1 MQLENK
7 KIKNLLTKKHEMS
20 YTENIE
26 KEKTIG
32 GAMKGTNA
40 KTVEILERER
50 ERESLNLKDIG
61 FISHSIKL
69 YIKYKE
75 LKINLTE
82 ARNQMSDIRHPI
94 SDI

>member
-50 ERESLNLKDIG
+50 ERER
-61 FISHSIKL
+61 
-69 YIKYKE
+69 E
-75 LKINLTE
+75 
-82 ARNQMSDIRHPI
+82 P
-94 SDI
+94 

>member
-1 MQLENK
+1 MER
-7 KIKNLLTKKHEMS
+7 
-20 YTENIE
+20 
-26 KEKTIG
+26 
-32 GAMKGTNA
+32 TNA
-40 KTVEILERER
+40 KTVEVLER
-50 ERESLNLKDIG
+50 ERESLNIKDIG
-61 FISHSIKL
+61 FINHSIKL

>member
-32 GAMKGTNA
+32 GTN
-40 KTVEILERER
+40 ER
-50 ERESLNLKDIG
+50 NKC
-61 FISHSIKL
+61 
-69 YIKYKE
+69 
-75 LKINLTE
+75 
-82 ARNQMSDIRHPI
+82 
-94 SDI
+94 